1 MSMKPVVSVI
11 VLTYNQER
19 TVGRAIESVL
29 AQKCDVPFEIVVSD
43 DCSTDV
49 TRLVCQRFADRY
61 PDKVRLLPPAPNR
74 GVVDNYFET
83 LMVCEG
89 RYIADCAGDDY
100 WIDENRLQ
108 RQVEMLDADAEMTV
122 VHADWVC
129 VDATTGET
137 LPSDAQNR
145 NADVHAREMDGRALL
160 TALLQ
165 HRTPAAMH
173 LSTAM
178 YRAEVIRGMIS
189 RDRDMVWN
197 RDMGCEDYPVI
208 AALLAHGR
216 VGYMAV
222 PVLAYRVGGDTVSSP
237 SDMRRAAEFHARTA
251 VATVRLARY
260 YGVPLCYLRESLAEK
275 MRFALS
281 QAYHLGD
288 RALGEEIRRVQKDN
302 GIPVG
307 RRYNLLQMVMRY
319 KPVWR
324 LVHVLHSIWSRGS

>member
-1 MSMKPVVSVI
+1 MNPLVSVI
-11 VLTYNQER
+11 ILTYNQEKW
-19 TVGRAIESVL
+19 VGRAIESVL
-29 AQKCDVPFEIVVSD
+29 AQKCDFPFEIVVSD
-43 DCSTDV
+43 DCSTDA
-49 TRLVCQRFADRY
+49 TRQVCQRYAEIY
-61 PDKVRLLPPAPNR
+61 PDRVRLLPAAPNR

-83 LMVCEG
+83 LMVCGG

-108 RQVEMLDADAEMTV
+108 RQLEMLEGDADMTV

-129 VDATTGET
+129 VDATTGEVW
-137 LPSDAQNR
+137 PSDAHNR
-145 NADVHAREMDGRALL
+145 NADIRVGEMDGRALL

-178 YRAEVIRGMIS
+178 YRADVIRRMMA

-197 RDMGCEDYPVI
+197 REMGCEDYPVM

-216 VGYMAV
+216 VGYMDV
-222 PVLAYRVGGDTVSSP
+222 PVLAYTVGGDTVSSP
-237 SDMRRAAEFHARTA
+237 CDMRRAAEFHVRTA

-260 YGVPLCYLRESLAEK
+260 YGVPLCYLRESLGEK
-275 MRFALS
+275 MRYALS
-281 QAYHLGD
+281 QAYHIED
-288 RALGEEIRRVQKDN
+288 KALSAEIRRAQKDN

-307 RRYNLLQMVMRY
+307 RRYTLLLMVTRFR
-319 KPVWR
+319 PVWR
-324 LVHVLHSIWSRGS
+324 LVHVLHSVWSRGR